1 MGFADG
7 YGRIAV
13 DLPQSGAHVRYTPAI
28 LDLAGCSAVFTVL
41 LLVAHSGCPLR
52 AQEVYKSTDAQ
63 GHVVYSDRAS
73 TPTAQKSVVHVDQP
87 DPAEVARIAK
97 EQQILNAQES
107 QRKQQQSVDDKKKAQ
122 QDREKQTRCDAARNH
137 YYSVKDARR
146 IFHLD
151 ADGNRVYDTDPQA
164 DAQREE
170 ARQAME
176 TACGT

>member
-1 MGFADG
+1 
-7 YGRIAV
+7 
-13 DLPQSGAHVRYTPAI
+13 

>member
-1 MGFADG
+1 
-7 YGRIAV
+7 
-13 DLPQSGAHVRYTPAI
+13 

-41 LLVAHSGCPLR
+41 LLLAHSGCPLR

-107 QRKQQQSVDDKKKAQ
+107 RSANSSSPSMTRKRRNKIAKSKRAA
-122 QDREKQTRCDAARNH
+122 TRRA
-137 YYSVKDARR
+137 
-146 IFHLD
+146 I
-151 ADGNRVYDTDPQA
+151 TIIP
-164 DAQREE
+164 
-170 ARQAME
+170 
-176 TACGT
+176 